1 MQNPRLAHRYAK
13 SLMDIAVEQNA
24 VEPIYQDMM
33 GLQKLFAENRELVTL
48 MHSPI
53 IPADK
58 KQAVMQQILGG
69 KVNPV
74 TEKFIVLL
82 TNKSR
87 EYFLPEIVKTFIKQY
102 KELNQISTVHLTT
115 AHELDAAAKENLVAS
130 ITSQL
135 GGKKLDL
142 ITKVD
147 ASLIGGFV
155 LESNNNLFDASI
167 ARDLKDIQKQFM
179 QNIYVPSLK

>member
-1 MQNPRLAHRYAK
+1 MRNPRLANRYAK

-24 VEPIYQDMM
+24 VEPIYNDML

-58 KQAVMQQILGG
+58 KQAVMNQIIGG
-69 KVNPV
+69 KVNPI

-82 TNKSR
+82 TTKAR
-87 EYFLPEIVKTFIKQY
+87 EYFLPEIATTFISQY
-102 KELNQISTVHLTT
+102 KTLNQINTVQLTT
-115 AHELDAAAKENLVAS
+115 AHELDAAAKESLIAS
-130 ITSQL
+130 ITSQFN
-135 GGKKLDL
+135 GKKLDL

-147 ASLIGGFV
+147 ESLIGGFV

-167 ARDLKDIQKQFM
+167 ARDLKDIQKQFL